1 MRFVDL
7 TGKRFNYLTVVAFER
22 KGKNYKSYWRA
33 KCDCGKET
41 VVQGYKL
48 TSGQTK
54 SCGCYNHFLLNSG
67 SRKKHGMSKT
77 PIYSTWLRMISRCH
91 NEKDKRYSFYG
102 ERGIS
107 VCDEWKNSFDSFYD
121 WAIKNGYKE
130 TKNPYELTIDRIDN
144 NKGYYPENCRWVN
157 MTIQSNNT
165 RKNVHITYN
174 GETLTIAEAARKYN
188 MPYKTLHKR
197 IRTFGWSVIDAIETK
212 VGEKRRE

>member
-7 TGKRFNYLTVVAFER
+7 TGKRFNYLTVIAFER

-41 VVQGYKL
+41 VVQGYEL

-67 SRKKHGMSKT
+67 LRKKHGMSKT

-91 NEKDKRYSFYG
+91 
-102 ERGIS
+102 
-107 VCDEWKNSFDSFYD
+107 
-121 WAIKNGYKE
+121 
-130 TKNPYELTIDRIDN
+130 
-144 NKGYYPENCRWVN
+144 WVN

-212 VGEKRRE
+212 AGEKRRG